1 MKKEDL
7 IEIGLTEE
15 QADKVL
21 KGINKDY
28 ASKSEFKELN
38 DKLKTANEALEALKQ
53 NNQDNEALQTEVESY
68 KNKVKELETAAA
80 NTKKEYALK
89 EKLQAAGVVD
99 SEYVIYKQGGLD
111 KFNFDKDGKPVG
123 IDDIL
128 KPLKEA
134 SPHLFKVENSG
145 GYNPAAG
152 GRPAVNNP
160 FAKETYNMT
169 EQSRMLRDNPEQ
181 ARQMAAAAGVSI

>member
-1 MKKEDL
+1 MKKEEL

-21 KGINKDY
+21 KDINKDY
-28 ASKSEFKELN
+28 APKADIKELN
-38 DKLKTANEALEALKQ
+38 DKLKTANEAIETLKQ
-53 NNQDNEALQTEVESY
+53 NNKDNEALQTEVEGY
-68 KNKVKELETAAA
+68 KNKVKELETVAA

-99 SEYVIYKQGGLD
+99 SDYVIYKQGGLE

-128 KPLKEA
+128 KPIKET
-134 SPHLFKVENSG
+134 SPHLFKVEDAG

-181 ARQMAAAAGVSI
+181 AHQMAAVAGVRI